1 MKYTLFLCLLL
12 QALSV
17 FSMSEYDFKQI
28 DIKAGLSNN
37 SVNCMLKD
45 CYGFMWFATENGI
58 NRYDGYSFKHYNV
71 SDNKIFNRVKEIK
84 EDCDGNIWIRTSKT
98 MYYYNRIKDVIEADI
113 QSVLKQYISAEHVEQ
128 LFIDYNHNLWCVSG
142 RNLYYYNYEKKLQQ
156 LFLLP
161 EQEVVKKIVCR
172 DGQAF
177 ILFGTGLV
185 GRVDF
190 EANGILAELKVSL
203 STDEHQELFIDCA
216 YNLWFYTAY
225 SPNNVLRRYSPKTKQ
240 WYVVTDKDKHICDFI
255 TSVTDDGKGNI
266 WVASI
271 DTGVFIFHQNDGS
284 FTHITH
290 ERNNPFSLPCN
301 HIYCFYKD
309 DQDAMWVGT
318 AKRGV
323 AYTKLNNVH
332 VERNNGIELDDISCM
347 LEDDLGNIW
356 LGSDGEGI
364 MRVNIQTGQSVHYT
378 NSNSDIPINLII
390 CSYLDSKG
398 RIWFGTYG
406 GGAFYYE
413 KGKFCNLAIKEQ
425 HFMDLLKDVRS
436 IEEDNAGN
444 IWLGTINEGL
454 FCYSKEGVLERY
466 TVKDSMLPA
475 NSITSLYC
483 KAAQKLYIGTGV
495 GLCVMDTYSRQ
506 LVRLNTHDENA
517 SKVPAQLLKCIYKDS
532 RNLLWIGGQN
542 GLYIWDTALG
552 SVFHLTTEN
561 GLSHNSVVGITEDL
575 NRNIWITTDL
585 GITNIIV
592 INDPIS
598 KTPAFRCYR
607 YYEEDG
613 LGNITFNTHSI
624 FCNQKGEIL
633 MGGIGGY
640 IKAIPEPIQINK
652 SDNQVV
658 FTALRVANKLME
670 VGDLSQSGK
679 PILTKNIQLTH
690 EITLDYPDNTF
701 ALDVS
706 SMNYDSPQKTTFFY
720 RLSEGEV
727 WKKLVGN
734 TIDFIALSPNT
745 YHLQVKAQYNEQHW
759 TDEPALLVIH
769 VKPPFWLSSTAYSL
783 YFLFSLMVLV
793 VFVIRLHRKNKLQMQ
808 LHTMEI
814 NIKKQN
820 EIDEAKMRFL
830 TNISHDL
837 RTPLSLIIT
846 PLERLLNTEN
856 CMGDVHN
863 DLELMHRNAILMLEE
878 VNQLLE
884 LRRLDNGKSNLNLSH
899 GDLTAFVKEV
909 CASFECNAANKGI
922 RFHVEIKDEA
932 IEMDFDRN
940 KIQRILMNLISN
952 ALKFNV
958 EDGSITVT
966 VKTIYK
972 DENEFA
978 VIEVADTGIGIK
990 DTNKKKIFERFYQE
1004 IHDSSYIGSGI
1015 GLHIVKEYVQM
1026 HGGEIEVK
1034 DNIPQGALFVITLP
1048 VKYSVG
1054 KECVV
1059 EEGNVGGMETVTDY
1073 LILVVED
1080 NDDFRQFIYNC
1091 LKKHYQVLMASNG
1104 KNALEIMEKQ
1114 SVQLVISDVMM
1125 PMVNGYELCNRIKND
1140 IRYSHIPIILL
1151 TARNRDEHILEG
1163 LQEGADDYITKP
1175 FNLDILLLRIG
1186 KLIDRNVKNRN
1197 MFKRMEIEPSEI
1209 TISSLDEQLI
1219 SKAIALVEEN
1229 MSNSNYSVENLSAD
1243 IGMSRGHLYKKLM
1256 AITGKA
1262 PKEFIITLRIKRG
1275 RQLVEKSQ
1283 LNVSEIAYSVGLSPK
1298 QFTKYY
1304 KDIYG
1309 EVPSLYRKIGSI
1321 HNFV

>member
-1 MKYTLFLCLLL
+1 MKYTFFLCLLL
-12 QALSV
+12 KALSV
-17 FSMSEYDFKQI
+17 FSTNAYNFKQI
-28 DIKAGLSNN
+28 DIKNGLSNN
-37 SVNCMLKD
+37 NVNCILKD
-45 CYGFMWFATENGI
+45 CYGFMWFATDNGI
-58 NRYDGYSFKHYNV
+58 NRYDGYRFKHYNV
-71 SDNKIFNRVKEIK
+71 SDNKIFNRIKEIK
-84 EDCDGNIWIRTSKT
+84 EDCDGNIWIQAFNT
-98 MYYYNRIKDVIEADI
+98 MFYYNRTKDVIEADI
-113 QSVLKQYISAEHVEQ
+113 QSVLKQYISAEHVEL
-128 LFIDYNHNLWCVSG
+128 LFVDHNHNLWCVSG
-142 RNLYYYNYEKKLQQ
+142 RELYYYNYKKKQQ
-156 LFLLP
+156 QVFSLP
-161 EQEVVKKIVCR
+161 EHNSVKRIECR
-172 DGQAF
+172 DQQAF
-177 ILFGTGLV
+177 ILFDTGLV
-185 GRVDF
+185 GWVDF
-190 EANGILAELKVSL
+190 DSNAIFSELNVCL
-203 STDEHQELFIDCA
+203 SAGEHQEIFIDYA

-225 SPNNVLRRYSPKTKQ
+225 SPDNVLRRYNPKTKQ
-240 WYVVTDKDKHICDFI
+240 WRAITDKAKHICDFI
-255 TSVTDDGKGNI
+255 ASVTDDGKGDI
-266 WVASI
+266 WVASV
-271 DTGVFIFHQNDGS
+271 DAGVYIYHQNNDS
-284 FTHITH
+284 FTHIIN

-301 HIYCFYKD
+301 HINSLYKD
-309 DQDAMWVGT
+309 EQNVMWVGT

-323 AYTKLNNVH
+323 AYINLNNIRI
-332 VERNNGIELDDISCM
+332 ERNQWTEVDDISCI
-347 LEDDLGNIW
+347 LEDNSGNIW

-364 MRVNIQTGQSVHYT
+364 ARMNVQTGQTTLFT
-378 NSNSDIPINLII
+378 NGKGDIPMNLII
-390 CSYLDSKG
+390 SSYLDSQN

-425 HFMDLLKDVRS
+425 HFLEVLKDVRS

-454 FCYSKEGVLERY
+454 FCYNKEGDMERY
-466 TVKDSMLPA
+466 TMENSALPT

-483 KAAQKLYIGTGV
+483 KTAQKLYIGTGV

-506 LVRLNTHDENA
+506 LVRLDKNNENT
-517 SKVPAQLLKCIYKDS
+517 SKVPTQLLKCIYKDS

-542 GLYIWDTALG
+542 GLYIWDTELG

-575 NRNIWITTDL
+575 NGNIWITTDL
-585 GITNIIV
+585 GITNIVV
-592 INDPIS
+592 INDPVS
-598 KTPAFRCYR
+598 KTPIFRCYR

-613 LGNITFNTHSI
+613 LGNITFNPHSI
-624 FCNQKGEIL
+624 YCNKKGEIL

-640 IKAIPEPIQINK
+640 VKAIPEPIQINK
-652 SDNQVV
+652 SDNRIV
-658 FTALRVANKLME
+658 FTALRVANKLID
-670 VGDLSQSGK
+670 VGEPSQSGK

-690 EITLDYPDNTF
+690 EITLDYTDNTF

-706 SMNYDSPQKTTFFY
+706 SMNYDSPQKITFFY
-720 RLSEGEV
+720 RLSEGEE
-727 WKKLVGN
+727 WKKLLGN
-734 TIDFIALSPNT
+734 TIDFIALSPDT
-745 YHLQVKAQYNEQHW
+745 YHLQVKAQYNEKHW
-759 TDEPALLVIH
+759 TDETALLVIH
-769 VKPPFWLSSTAYSL
+769 VKPPFWLSSTAYSFYL
-783 YFLFSLMVLV
+783 LLTLMAFIMLV
-793 VFVIRLHRKNKLQMQ
+793 VRLQRRTKLQMK
-808 LHTMEI
+808 LHTMEMS
-814 NIKKQN
+814 IKKKN

-856 CMGDVHN
+856 CMGDVRN

-884 LRRLDNGKSNLNLSH
+884 LRRLDNGKSSLNLSH
-899 GDLTAFVKEV
+899 GDLAVFVKEV
-909 CASFECNAANKGI
+909 CTSFECNSASKGVK
-922 RFHVEIKDEA
+922 FNVEVKGEA

-940 KIQRILMNLISN
+940 KIQRVLMNLISN

-958 EDGSITVT
+958 EDGSVTVT

>member
-1 MKYTLFLCLLL
+1 MRYIFFLCLLL
-12 QALSV
+12 QTLFAFSV
-17 FSMSEYDFKQI
+17 GEYNFKQI

-37 SVNCMLKD
+37 KVNYMLKD
-45 CYGFMWFATENGI
+45 CYGFMWFATDNGI
-58 NRYDGYSFKHYNV
+58 NRYDGYGFKHYSVSENNV
-71 SDNKIFNRVKEIK
+71 FNKVKEIK
-84 EDCDGNIWIRTSKT
+84 EDCDGNIWIRAFNTIF
-98 MYYYNRIKDVIEADI
+98 YYNRTKDIIEADI
-113 QSVLKQYISAEHVEQ
+113 APILKQYISAEHVEQ
-128 LFIDYNHNLWCVSG
+128 LFVDHNHNLWCASG
-142 RNLYYYNYEKKLQQ
+142 RDLYYYNYQKKQQ
-156 LFLLP
+156 QVFSLP
-161 EQEVVKKIVCR
+161 EHNHVKRIECR
-172 DGQAF
+172 DQQAF
-177 ILFGTGLV
+177 ILFDTGLV

-190 EANGILAELKVSL
+190 ESNTISAELSVSL
-203 STDEHQELFIDCA
+203 SADEHQEIFIDYA

-225 SPNNVLRRYSPKTKQ
+225 SPNNVLRRYNPKTKQ
-240 WYVVTDKDKHICDFI
+240 WRVITDKAKHICDFI
-255 TSVTDDGKGNI
+255 TSVIDDGKGNI
-266 WVASI
+266 WVATV
-271 DTGVFIFHQNDGS
+271 DAGVFGFHQNNDS
-284 FTHITH
+284 FTHIVY
-290 ERNNPFSLPCN
+290 EKDNPFSLPCN
-301 HIYCFYKD
+301 HINSLYKD
-309 DQDAMWVGT
+309 EQDVMWVGT

-323 AYTKLNNVH
+323 AYTNLNNIRI
-332 VERNNGIELDDISCM
+332 ERNQWTEVDDISCI
-347 LEDDLGNIW
+347 LEDNSGNVW

-364 MRVNIQTGQSVHYT
+364 TRMNVQTGQTTHFT
-378 NSNSDIPINLII
+378 NGKGDIPINLII
-390 CSYLDSKG
+390 CSYLDSQN

-413 KGKFCNLAIKEQ
+413 NGKFCSLAIKDRN
-425 HFMDLLKDVRS
+425 MADALKDVRS

-444 IWLGTINEGL
+444 IWLGTLNEGL
-454 FCYSKEGVLERY
+454 FCYSKEGNMERY
-466 TVKDSMLPA
+466 TMENSALPI

-506 LVRLNTHDENA
+506 LVRLNAHDENA
-517 SKVPAQLLKCIYKDS
+517 SKVPTQLLKCIYKDS

-542 GLYIWDTALG
+542 GLYIWDTELG
-552 SVFHLTTEN
+552 SVFHLTTGN

-585 GITNIIV
+585 GITNIVV
-592 INDPIS
+592 INDPMS

-613 LGNITFNTHSI
+613 LGNITFNIHSI

-640 IKAIPEPIQINK
+640 IKAIPGPVQINK
-652 SDNQVV
+652 PDNRIV

-679 PILTKNIQLTH
+679 PILTKNIQLTR

-720 RLSEGEV
+720 RLSEGEE

-734 TIDFIALSPNT
+734 TIEFIALPPNT
-745 YHLQVKAQYNEQHW
+745 YHLQVKAQYNGQHW
-759 TDEPALLVIH
+759 TDEPTLLVIH
-769 VKPPFWLSSTAYSL
+769 VKPPFWLSSTAYFL
-783 YFLFSLMVLV
+783 YFLFFLMVLV
-793 VFVIRLHRKNKLQMQ
+793 VFVIRLHRRTKLQMQ
-808 LHTMEI
+808 LHTMEM

-856 CMGDVHN
+856 CMGDVRN

-884 LRRLDNGKSNLNLSH
+884 LRRLDNGRSNLNLSH

-909 CASFECNAANKGI
+909 CTSFECNAANKGI

-958 EDGSITVT
+958 EDGSVTVT
-966 VKTIYK
+966 VKADYK
-972 DENEFA
+972 GEDEWA

-1048 VKYSVG
+1048 VNSSAE
-1054 KECVV
+1054 KEGVV
-1059 EEGNVGGMETVTDY
+1059 EEVNVGEMETTTDY
-1073 LILVVED
+1073 PILVVED

-1091 LKKHYQVLMASNG
+1091 LKKHYQVLTASNG

-1125 PMVNGYELCNRIKND
+1125 PVMNGYELCIHIKND
-1140 IRYSHIPIILL
+1140 IRYSHIPVILL

-1186 KLIDRNVKNRN
+1186 KLIDWSIKNRK
-1197 MFKRMEIEPSEI
+1197 MFKQAEIEPSEI

-1243 IGMSRGHLYKKLM
+1243 IGMSRGHLYKKLI

-1283 LNVSEIAYSVGLSPK
+1283 MNVSEIAYSVGLSPK

-1304 KDIYG
+1304 KDMYG
-1309 EVPSLYRKIGSI
+1309 EVPSLHKKK
-1321 HNFV
+1321 